1 MATLTVRIDDELDR
15 MLAELARA
23 QGRSKSDLVRAMLRR
38 QLAVAAFEGAR
49 RALLPLGE
57 RAGYLTDEDVFRDI
71 S

>member
-38 QLAVAAFEGAR
+38 QTSLALFIQAR
-49 RALLPLGE
+49 REILPLAE
-57 RAGYLTDEDVFRDI
+57 RAGYLTDEDVFRDV